1 VAISRYTDTEF
12 DCIAQGSYSPGCDF
26 RRDTNI
32 LPIECGPA
40 GSDGH
45 KTSYSIHRVP
55 HLRHPFDRLEFSQ
68 SCLAGIVLAECP
80 INIFNTVYSYGR
92 EKGRSSGRSSAGV
105 DDRAFFV
112 LRSNTV
118 SPKQIVVPG
127 RFGYCDNGNLGGDTK
142 MSVTTPISCPRRMCL
157 TGRWPLA
164 DGSRSYIISSLAS
177 WRMTSVNP
185 ALECLDPT
193 KVNLV
198 ALQAELPENILEL
211 NCLNSVSHWS
221 NVFPRRPNKTEFKP
235 PVLVPH
241 IKSKH

>member
-1 VAISRYTDTEF
+1 MAISRYTDAEF

-26 RRDTNI
+26 RHDTII
-32 LPIECGPA
+32 LPIECGPS

-45 KTSYSIHRVP
+45 KTPHFIHRVP
-55 HLRHPFDRLEFSQ
+55 HLRHPFRRLEFSQ
-68 SCLAGIVLAECP
+68 GCLAGIVLAECP

-92 EKGRSSGRSSAGV
+92 EKGRSSGRSSTGV
-105 DDRAFFV
+105 DNRAFFV
-112 LRSNTV
+112 LRSNSV
-118 SPKQIVVPG
+118 SPKQIAVTC
-127 RFGYCDNGNLGGDTK
+127 RFGYCDNSNLRGETK
-142 MSVTTPISCPRRMCL
+142 MSVTMRISYPGRMYL

-164 DGSRSYIISSLAS
+164 DGSRSCIIPSPAC

-211 NCLNSVSHWS
+211 NCLKSVSHWS